1 MDLNRLK
8 GLKREKKVK
17 AAPNLEQ
24 LEAELKRENYKDRY
38 RLVLRSTIF
47 TLITVAAAAV
57 LVATLLTPVLQITGG
72 SMTPTLMN
80 GEIVVSLKGS
90 GYQTGDIIAFYFD
103 NKILVKRVIAQT
115 GQWVDIDGEGNV
127 YVDGELIDEP
137 YLEDRAF
144 GECNIELPYQ
154 VPETKVFVM
163 GDHRSVSLDSRNT
176 SVGCVSTDQIV
187 GRLVLR
193 VWPLDTFTFL

>member
-1 MDLNRLK
+1 MK
-8 GLKREKKVK
+8 GKKK
-17 AAPNLEQ
+17 PERPATKPAPNLEQ

-38 RLVLRSTIF
+38 RSVLRSTIF

-72 SMTPTLMN
+72 SMTPTLTN

-90 GYQTGDIIAFYFD
+90 GYQSGDIIAFYYD
-103 NKILVKRVIAQT
+103 NKILVKRVIAQA
-115 GQWVDIDGEGNV
+115 GQWVDIDEEGNV
-127 YVDGELIDEP
+127 YVDGELLDEP
-137 YLEDRAF
+137 YLEERAF

-176 SVGCVSTDQIV
+176 SVGCVSEDQIV
-187 GRLVLR
+187 GRLILR
-193 VWPLDTFTFL
+193 VWPLNTFMFL

>member
-1 MDLNRLK
+1 MKSWKKKTDRLEAK
-8 GLKREKKVK
+8 P
-17 AAPNLEQ
+17 APNLEQ
-24 LEAELKRENYKDRY
+24 LEAELKRENYRDRY
-38 RLVLRSTIF
+38 RTVLRSTIF

-90 GYQTGDIIAFYFD
+90 GYKSGDIIAFYYD
-103 NKILVKRVIAQT
+103 NKILVKRVIAQA
-115 GQWVDIDGEGNV
+115 GQWVDIDEEGSV
-127 YVDGELIDEP
+127 YVDGELLDEP
-137 YLEDRAF
+137 YLEEKAF

-154 VPETKVFVM
+154 VPETKIFVM

-176 SVGCVSTDQIV
+176 SVGCVGTDQIV
-187 GRLVLR
+187 GRLILR
-193 VWPLDTFTFL
+193 IWPLNTLEIM

>member
-1 MDLNRLK
+1 MK
-8 GLKREKKVK
+8 AWKKK
-17 AAPNLEQ
+17 PDRTAAKPAPNLEQ

-38 RLVLRSTIF
+38 RSVLRSTIF

-90 GYQTGDIIAFYFD
+90 GYESGDIIAFYYD

-115 GQWVDIDGEGNV
+115 GQWVDIDEEGNV
-127 YVDGELIDEP
+127 YVDGELLDEP
-137 YLEDRAF
+137 YVEDRAF

-154 VPETKVFVM
+154 VPEAKIFVM

-176 SVGCVSTDQIV
+176 SVGCVDKDQIV
-187 GRLVLR
+187 GRLILR
-193 VWPLDTFTFL
+193 IWPLNTFMFL

>member
-193 VWPLDTFTFL
+193 VWPLDTFMFL

>member
-1 MDLNRLK
+1 MR
-8 GLKREKKVK
+8 GWKKK
-17 AAPNLEQ
+17 PDRTAAKPAPNLEQ

-38 RLVLRSTIF
+38 RSVLRSTIF

-90 GYQTGDIIAFYFD
+90 GYESGDIIAFYYD
-103 NKILVKRVIAQT
+103 NKILVKRVIAQA
-115 GQWVDIDGEGNV
+115 GQWVDIDQDGTV
-127 YVDGELIDEP
+127 YVDQVPLEEP
-137 YLEDRAF
+137 YLVEKAF

-154 VPETKVFVM
+154 VPESKIFVM
-163 GDHRSVSLDSRNT
+163 GDHRDVSLDSRNT
-176 SVGCVSTDQIV
+176 SVGCVGEDQIV
-187 GRLVLR
+187 GRLILR
-193 VWPLDTFTFL
+193 IWPLNTFMFL

>member
-1 MDLNRLK
+1 MK
-8 GLKREKKVK
+8 VWKKK
-17 AAPNLEQ
+17 PDRTAAKPAPNLEQ

-38 RLVLRSTIF
+38 RSVLRSTIF

-90 GYQTGDIIAFYFD
+90 GYESGDIIAFYYD

-115 GQWVDIDGEGNV
+115 GQWVDIDEEGNV
-127 YVDGELIDEP
+127 YVDGELLDEP
-137 YLEDRAF
+137 YVEDRAF

-154 VPETKVFVM
+154 VPEAKIFVM

-176 SVGCVSTDQIV
+176 SVGCVDKDQIV
-187 GRLVLR
+187 GRLILR
-193 VWPLDTFTFL
+193 IWPLNTFMFL

>member
-1 MDLNRLK
+1 MK
-8 GLKREKKVK
+8 VWKKK
-17 AAPNLEQ
+17 EEPPESKPAPNLEQ

-38 RLVLRSTIF
+38 RSVLRSTIF

-90 GYQTGDIIAFYFD
+90 GYQSGDIIAFYFD
-103 NKILVKRVIAQT
+103 NKILVKRVIAQA
-115 GQWVDIDGEGNV
+115 GQWVDIDEEGNV
-127 YVDGELIDEP
+127 YVDGELLDEP
-137 YLEDRAF
+137 YLEERAF

-176 SVGCVSTDQIV
+176 SVGCVGEDQIV
-187 GRLVLR
+187 GRLILR
-193 VWPLDTFTFL
+193 VWPLNTFMFL